1 MATNDKMKRLFSQRL
16 VSVMQEN
23 NINQVELSKI
33 LGVSESTVGKWI
45 LCKAIPRMG
54 VIQKLS
60 DYFHVGKSY
69 FLEEDANTG
78 YYADPTVNA
87 YAEQLRTN
95 PNMRLLFDATK
106 DMTKE
111 DIDYVVDL
119 VNRLKGKE

>member
-78 YYADPTVNA
+78 YYTDPTVNA
-87 YAEQLRTN
+87 YAEQLRSN

-119 VNRLKGKE
+119 VNRLKNK